1 MVYRITLSSNP
12 KIVFIF
18 LFILAIPAAGV
29 ALIFVS
35 PFFGI
40 VVFAIACYT
49 DYHLLKFLISTI
61 KSRVETSEQGIFF
74 DLGMQ
79 DSTRMTWDDI
89 TYAGVF
95 TEQKKHP
102 HLFIYCEE
110 DDRLMTIPPEYRGF
124 ADLVEELRRKTPLDE
139 IDLPQSVTIKDYLQ
153 EKIGKPAEE
162 TEKDETDDAD
172 EDADE
177 EHV

>member
-18 LFILAIPAAGV
+18 LIILALPAAGV

-35 PFFGI
+35 PLFGVVI
-40 VVFAIACYT
+40 VAVACYI
-49 DYHLLKFLISTI
+49 DYHLAKFLISTI
-61 KSRVETSEQGIFF
+61 RSRVETSDEGIFF
-74 DLGMQ
+74 DLGLK

-89 TYAGVF
+89 THAGVF

-102 HLFIYCEE
+102 HIFIYCEE
-110 DDRLMTIPPEYRGF
+110 DDRLMIIPPEYSGF
-124 ADLVEELRRKTPLDE
+124 ADLVEELRNKTSLDE
-139 IDLPQSVTIKDYLQ
+139 IDLPESETIKDYLK

-162 TEKDETDDAD
+162 TETEETDEADA
-172 EDADE
+172 
-177 EHV
+177 